1 MDLFFLLFILITPV
15 EAYTSIL
22 QTFRFP
28 HTPAACGMHY
38 IHSPEAFLQAQNL
51 CGPVFVMER
60 TEPPVMKGDYA
71 CVTMTYRTL
80 LEGRMHA
87 SVFSN
92 NANYSFFMLSDD
104 KGRDC
109 MMGHL
114 RLTRFGRGFGLR
126 CFASKMRRNVWDAI
140 LAPPNPRAEWIESA
154 VHSGASALHEDSN
167 LKAYRSMAM
176 KPAEDGK

>member
-1 MDLFFLLFILITPV
+1 MDLLFLLLILIPQAG
-15 EAYTSIL
+15 AYTSIL
-22 QTFRFP
+22 QTFRFL
-28 HTPAACGMHY
+28 HTPIASGMHY
-38 IHSPEAFLQAQNL
+38 IHSPETFLQAQNL

-71 CVTMTYRTL
+71 YVTMTYRTL

-92 NANYSFFMLSDD
+92 NANYSFFLLSDD
-104 KGRDC
+104 KGREC
-109 MMGHL
+109 MMGHM
-114 RLTRFGRGFGLR
+114 RITRVGGGFGLR
-126 CFASKMRRNVWDAI
+126 CFASRMRMSVWDII
-140 LAPPNPRAEWIESA
+140 LTPPNPRPEWVESA
-154 VHSGASALHEDSN
+154 VHAVASALHEDSN